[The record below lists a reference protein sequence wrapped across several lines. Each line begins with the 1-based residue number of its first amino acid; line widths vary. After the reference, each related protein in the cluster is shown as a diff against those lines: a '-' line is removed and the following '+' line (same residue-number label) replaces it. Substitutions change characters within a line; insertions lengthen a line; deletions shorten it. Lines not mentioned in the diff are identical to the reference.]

1 MCIRD
6 SYYTIERSVDGNEW
20 SEVGIID
27 GEGNTSTQM
36 TYKWIDISPT
46 NGVNYYRLSVA
57 KKLVTHYMSMD
68 ALLKTNQEELE
79 SVDEIGDKIAVSVL
93 EFIQN
98 ENNIILINR
107 LKEYGLNMEVSRK
120 ELEQSSNL
128 LQGKK
133 IVVSGKFNVHSR
145 DEIKQIITL
154 NGGQI
159 VSSVSAQTNLIVA
172 GDNMGPSKLAKAKS
186 LDIEILTEPEFLTQ
200 LGLDQNSSTENST
213 GQVSLF

>member
-1 MCIRD
+1 
-6 SYYTIERSVDGNEW
+6 
-20 SEVGIID
+20 
-27 GEGNTSTQM
+27 
-36 TYKWIDISPT
+36 
-46 NGVNYYRLSVA
+46 
-57 KKLVTHYMSMD
+57 
-68 ALLKTNQEELE
+68 
-79 SVDEIGDKIAVSVL
+79 
-93 EFIQN
+93 
-98 ENNIILINR
+98 
-107 LKEYGLNMEVSRK
+107 
-120 ELEQSSNL
+120 
-128 LQGKK
+128 
-133 IVVSGKFNVHSR
+133 HSR